1 MTSVEFHPAA
11 GAELDAA
18 TDWYLSRSIT
28 AASAFIRE
36 IEHAI
41 ERIAES
47 PFRYPVTRFG
57 RRRFVLLKFPY
68 GLVYRT
74 RKDARVEIIAVAH
87 HNRRPAYWRSR

>member
-47 PFRYPVTRFG
+47 PFR
-57 RRRFVLLKFPY
+57 
-68 GLVYRT
+68 
-74 RKDARVEIIAVAH
+74 
-87 HNRRPAYWRSR
+87 